1 MIPLDEESRFPL
13 YRQIYDYIKK
23 EIQEGK
29 MKKKLLTDGILL

>member
-1 MIPLDEESRFPL
+1 MMNDLMIPLDEESRFPL

-29 MKKKLLTDGILL
+29 MKA